1 MNTSAALL
9 YSPIQFLQ
17 LSLLGIIVIKTRTSR
32 VLYDI
37 IPIGDNMKKLNE
49 LTQIGDSL
57 RYERQIL
64 GMTQQEVARQFKIS
78 LKALRNLEQGYG
90 GVTLST
96 AAKIL
101 EYMGKQLRVGDI
113 VASPVAKIL
122 KKPQRQQIL
131 ETLLLVKPVL
141 NRKFGVEKIAL
152 FGSCARNE
160 ANKNSDIDIAVH
172 FLIPLT
178 FSNLGRLTIFLESLF
193 EGRKVDIVEFEK
205 MIPEVMKQAIRDF
218 IYV

>member
-1 MNTSAALL
+1 
-9 YSPIQFLQ
+9 
-17 LSLLGIIVIKTRTSR
+17 
-32 VLYDI
+32 
-37 IPIGDNMKKLNE
+37 MKKLNE
-49 LTQIGDSL
+49 LTLIGDSL
-57 RYERQIL
+57 RQERQLL
-64 GMTQQEVARQFKIS
+64 GMTQQDVARQFKIS

-90 GVTLST
+90 GVTLAT

-113 VASPVAKIL
+113 ITSPLTKTL

-131 ETLLLVKPVL
+131 ETLFLVKPVL
-141 NRKFGVEKIAL
+141 NKKFGVEKIAL

-172 FLIPLT
+172 FLTPPT
-178 FSNLGRLTIFLESLF
+178 FSNLGRLTLFLESLF
-193 EGRKVDIVEFEK
+193 DGRKVDIVEFDR
-205 MIPEVMKQAIRDF
+205 MLPEVMKQATRDF